1 MANPFSS
8 NEHQERAV
16 RFNRTA
22 VLVSVYVL
30 SHVARYIRR
39 SDVPRRV
46 QNRRRV
52 IRRFAALT
60 RTLHDIEFSRAFWT
74 TRTSFQHM
82 IQALGSL
89 LQRDYLQDIR
99 SSGGYIEPSIR
110 LAVTIRMLAGA
121 SYLDVTLAFHIA
133 KSTV

>member
-1 MANPFSS
+1 
-8 NEHQERAV
+8 
-16 RFNRTA
+16 
-22 VLVSVYVL
+22 
-30 SHVARYIRR
+30 
-39 SDVPRRV
+39 
-46 QNRRRV
+46 
-52 IRRFAALT
+52 
-60 RTLHDIEFSRAFWT
+60 
-74 TRTSFQHM
+74 M

-133 KSTV
+133 KSSVYSVMQEITEAICEQWALPGIPLREKEL